1 MLFRGNIN
9 HYNKTNSAKIVQ
21 EFLMSITSG
30 ILAPDF
36 ALPDENNVTRRLSDF
51 RGRPVVL
58 YFYPKDDTPG
68 CITEA
73 CGFRDD
79 YSAYIN
85 ADVVILGV
93 SPDDSKSH
101 TKFKEK
107 YTLQFPLLADYGHK
121 ICDLYG
127 VWGPKKFMGRE
138 YEGVKRT
145 TFLVDANGRIAKVFE
160 NVKPAEHSAEVLA
173 AIKSL

>member
-1 MLFRGNIN
+1 MAIG
-9 HYNKTNSAKIVQ
+9 
-21 EFLMSITSG
+21 SG
-30 ILAPDF
+30 IQAPDF
-36 ALPDENNVTRRLSDF
+36 TLFDENNITRRLSDF

-68 CITEA
+68 CTTEA
-73 CGFRDD
+73 CNFRDD
-79 YSAYIN
+79 YSAYVN

-93 SPDDSKSH
+93 SPDTIKSH

-107 YTLQFPLLADYGHK
+107 FSLQFPLLADTNHLV
-121 ICDLYG
+121 CDLYG

-138 YEGVKRT
+138 YEGVLRT
-145 TFLVDANGRIAKVFE
+145 TFLIDSNGRIAKVFE
-160 NVKPAEHSAEVLA
+160 NVKPAEHSLEVLA